1 MKKHKKEDYPIV
13 KYRIVNGNG
22 YSVCD
27 GRGELEEEL
36 KRMNEFYESLKERNN
51 KDCERF
57 KPKYVVK
64 VTEEYLELDTI
75 IKGYVKEE

>member
-22 YSVCD
+22 YSVCN
-27 GRGELEEEL
+27 GRGELEAEL
-36 KRMNEFYESLKERNN
+36 KRANEFYESLKKRKD

-75 IKGYVKEE
+75 IKE

>member
-1 MKKHKKEDYPIV
+1 M

-22 YSVCD
+22 YSVCN
-27 GRGELEEEL
+27 GREELEEEL
-36 KRMNEFYESLKERNN
+36 KRMNKFYESLKERND
-51 KDCERF
+51 KDCDRF

-75 IKGYVKEE
+75 VNETKKVSE

>member
-1 MKKHKKEDYPIV
+1 M

-22 YSVCD
+22 YSVCNW
-27 GRGELEEEL
+27 RGELEEEP
-36 KRMNEFYESLKERNN
+36 KMANEFYGSLKKKRKD

-75 IKGYVKEE
+75 IKE